1 MAPHFQHERRLRTD
15 GLWPVA
21 GVDEAGRGPL
31 AGPVVAAAVILDPQD
46 LPAGLDD
53 SKKLSARA
61 RDVAYRQ
68 ILHKALSIG
77 IGLSPAQ
84 EIDRINIRQA
94 THMAMR
100 RAVRGLAL
108 APAHVLI
115 DGNDLPLDLPC
126 AGSTLVKGDAQSL
139 SIAAASIIAKVT
151 RDRLMQRLDAVEPLY
166 GFAAH
171 AGYGTLAHR
180 QAIFLHGPSPY
191 HRLTFAPIKDWLAQ
205 GK

>member
-1 MAPHFQHERRLRTD
+1 MAPHFKHEHQLRKQ
-15 GLWPVA
+15 GFSCVA

-46 LPAGLDD
+46 LPKGLDD

-61 RDVAYRQ
+61 RETAYAN
-68 ILHKALSIG
+68 ILSKALAIG
-77 IGLSPAQ
+77 IGLSPAS

-94 THMAMR
+94 THLAMR
-100 RAVRGLAL
+100 RAIRGLSIT
-108 APAHVLI
+108 PAHVLI
-115 DGNDLPLDLPC
+115 DGNDLPKDLPC
-126 AGSTLVKGDAQSL
+126 PGSTLVKGDAQSL

-151 RDRLMQRLDAVEPLY
+151 RDRLMQRLDACEPVY

-180 QAIFLHGPSPY
+180 QAIILHGPGAF
-191 HRLTFAPIKDWLAQ
+191 HRHSFAPIKDL
-205 GK
+205 GSPR